1 VLCSKRAIHL
11 DVEVPDRARQRSPD
25 RFETSEAAPFDFDY
39 RLRDLAASQ
48 RPTAAWKPRCCARN
62 NDGNLLGRYSNQE
75 LLTRL
80 ERVLHDRNN
89 ERPSSRPRASRQKQ
103 TQTRLSDEELD
114 IVVAGYED
122 GLSLEELSSAFG
134 ADRRALANRL
144 EQRGISR
151 RRRRLTDEEI
161 QEAITLYGDGWSP
174 ARIATRFGVYP
185 QSIRY
190 RLRQRGV
197 TLRPRPGR

>member
-1 VLCSKRAIHL
+1 M
-11 DVEVPDRARQRSPD
+11 
-25 RFETSEAAPFDFDY
+25 
-39 RLRDLAASQ
+39 
-48 RPTAAWKPRCCARN
+48 
-62 NDGNLLGRYSNQE
+62 
-75 LLTRL
+75 
-80 ERVLHDRNN
+80 
-89 ERPSSRPRASRQKQ
+89 
-103 TQTRLSDEELD
+103 
-114 IVVAGYED
+114 VAGYED
-122 GLSLEELSSAFG
+122 GLSLKELSSAFG